1 MQSWLKSH
9 VAKAGRARRLEERA
23 AEQSFI
29 VSVWHPNRTAAGCLG
44 HIIRWASETHICD
57 GMRVGRGTYGCRAP
71 LTVRGRPPRRA
82 GPRRGCADRARR
94 R

>member
-29 VSVWHPNRTAAGCLG
+29 VSAWHPNRTAAGCLG
-44 HIIRWASETHICD
+44 HIIR
-57 GMRVGRGTYGCRAP
+57 
-71 LTVRGRPPRRA
+71 
-82 GPRRGCADRARR
+82 
-94 R
+94 